1 MRHMSH
7 MNVLTLFMFLLQIVH
22 APFIQMMSI
31 HSFVE
36 KKGEKKQFPL
46 AFALMS
52 RRTKADYVAVLQALK
67 TALVTT
73 AVEMVM
79 LDFERGKFTKL

>member
-1 MRHMSH
+1 
-7 MNVLTLFMFLLQIVH
+7 
-22 APFIQMMSI
+22 MMSI

-36 KKGEKKQFPL
+36 KDGQKKQFPI

-67 TALVTT
+67 TT
-73 AVEMVM
+73 AMEMVM
-79 LDFERGKFTKL
+79 LDFERGKFAKL